1 MKKTIATVIGILMIF
16 FLIGCGEKG
25 HYNKGLAFIETEQ
38 YQEALVE
45 FEKAGEYEFAPQYA
59 SYLRGR
65 IAFDEKRY
73 TDAVEAYKAAGSLLD
88 TNTRLRE
95 TEKWVQYENAIKLFE
110 SGNYEEAR
118 TTFEALGDM
127 EQSAD
132 YVLES
137 SYLIAKQELEQ
148 GQYLEAS
155 QELENLI
162 KLNYKDADALILQ
175 CAEDALAKEDLDN
188 AERLFTTYGDKM
200 EDHNKVLSYISALKT
215 IKTGKKAD
223 AFEIFVSLKGY
234 RDTNERIEKLG
245 MELAEQAYKSA
256 KYEEAKSYYQ
266 KITQNS
272 DVSKKIKQCDF
283 GIAEKYYKDGMLN
296 SAKKVYQSLGES
308 YQQNGINVADRLETL
323 KKYDSFVNICGQW
336 KAKSEDTYWETK
348 QQGRSRWWNW
358 YNNYADA
365 KGVIDVYCTINNDG
379 TVTIHGTA
387 GFYRYTNYSSYS
399 SNLKQSIKTVSF
411 STTVKSLSNNTRL
424 LKDNTTT
431 IVYYNGPKFKLDFLY
446 TDKSTDVYFDYIY
459 TSKYTYTQLIT
470 KY

>member
-1 MKKTIATVIGILMIF
+1 MRKTIATVIGILMIF

-95 TEKWVQYENAIKLFE
+95 SEKWVQYENAVKLFE
-110 SGNYEEAR
+110 NGSYAEAR
-118 TTFEALGDM
+118 EAFKALGDM
-127 EQSAD
+127 EKSKD
-132 YVLES
+132 FVLES
-137 SYLIAKQELEQ
+137 SYLLAKNELEA

-155 QELENLI
+155 IEFEELN
-162 KLNYKDADALILQ
+162 KGGYKDAYEMILQ
-175 CAEDALAKEDLDN
+175 CAETALLKEDIDN
-188 AERLFTTYGDKM
+188 AERLFTIYGENMKDQQ
-200 EDHNKVLSYISALKT
+200 EVLSYIAALRALKSGDKADALKT
-215 IKTGKKAD
+215 
-223 AFEIFVSLKGY
+223 FVSLKGF
-234 RDTNERIEKLG
+234 RDSGDRVEKLG
-245 MELAEQAYKSA
+245 LELAEEAYKNK
-256 KYEEAKSYYQ
+256 KYEDAKSYYKLITQ
-266 KITQNS
+266 SSDVKEKIT
-272 DVSKKIKQCDF
+272 KCDF
-283 GIAEKYYKDGMLN
+283 GIAEKYYKDGKLN
-296 SAKKVYQSLGES
+296 SAKKMYEALGEN
-308 YQQNGINVADRLETL
+308 YKQNGINVADRLETL

-365 KGVIDVYCTINNDG
+365 KGVIDVYCTINDDG

-411 STTVKSLSNNTRL
+411 STTVKSLFNNTRL
-424 LKDNTTT
+424 LKDDTTT